1 MGISTMK
8 PLMENTDA
16 KFWLVHFY
24 RDNEDKHGDTEELI
38 FPTDVTKENIKKAL
52 EEAEKECERHGFLFA
67 GLDLV
72 WDNWTKFYIFPRDL
86 ELITE

>member
-1 MGISTMK
+1 
-8 PLMENTDA
+8 MENTDS

-24 RDNEDKHGDTEELI
+24 REGTTAIPADTEELI

-52 EEAEKECERHGFLFA
+52 EEAEKECERNGFLFA